1 MPGRFVINAC
11 LAPGWFR
18 GLQVASCLMWSAIGA
33 AAQDLRLPLQAGHQD
48 LALYVLTQRESR
60 VSPDGRALLHNQGFL
75 HDPQGAALQR
85 LPSGHALTPTLR
97 HDTNINDGIPS
108 DTINIGGLEFTV
120 TEDSRAKDA
129 VLAGLQYARWDR
141 FSLGPASRLTVTQ
154 LYLAE
159 IEPTYGYD
167 HFAANVRICADRPVA
182 DWTWADACLSGGY
195 DNDSIDEDRSVTGSI
210 GGRRMFNSPVGFH
223 QAQFSVA
230 RTAMDDYQKSVLQL
244 GLVTLTPEHGMWS
257 VNALLGEKIP
267 GENSMRYFAGLEW
280 SGELLERQ
288 VTLGASHMRT
298 DGAALFGVDRVDDIS
313 RLSVSTV
320 AGRFDLG
327 GYVEN
332 QQSTIDAYDS
342 TNIGMT
348 FGLRYD
354 LMTALA
360 LR

>member
-1 MPGRFVINAC
+1 MAGRFVIDPCMA
-11 LAPGWFR
+11 AGWFR
-18 GLQVASCLMWSAIGA
+18 GLLVAACLMSSVIRAS
-33 AAQDLRLPLQAGHQD
+33 AQDLQLPLRAGHQD

-60 VSPDGRALLHNQGFL
+60 ISRDGRALLYNQGFL

-97 HDTNINDGIPS
+97 HDTNVNDGIPS
-108 DTINIGGLEFTV
+108 DTIDIGGLEFIV
-120 TEDSRAKDA
+120 AEGSRAKDA

-141 FSLGPASRLTVTQ
+141 FSLGRAARFTITQ

-159 IEPTYGYD
+159 VEPTYGYD

-182 DWTWADACLSGGY
+182 DWTWAEACLSGGY
-195 DNDSIDEDRSVTGSI
+195 DDDSIEEDDSVTGSV
-210 GGRRMFNSPVGFH
+210 GGKRMFSSAMGFH

-230 RTAMDDYQKSVLQL
+230 RTATDDYRKSVLQL

-257 VNALLGEKIP
+257 VNTLFGQRIP

-280 SGELLERQ
+280 SGELLDRQ

-313 RLSVSTV
+313 RLSASAA

-332 QQSTIDAYDS
+332 RRSTIDAYDS
-342 TNIGMT
+342 TEIGMT
-348 FGLRYD
+348 FSLRFDLLTGLGP
-354 LMTALA
+354 L
-360 LR
+360 